1 MAKKKPQLKRRSARS
16 IGSKKGKRKKSAKPK
31 LTLKQRL
38 ARARKL
44 EALDAG
50 KRVFEVTRKRALEA
64 QPKTRGFPSVVITDS
79 VGRWEKNARNLPADV
94 ETVQRLLQT
103 AAQKLQAPQLDP
115 KGIDGKIAQPP
126 RKSNTVAAIEA
137 FQSRS
142 NISIDGL
149 IEPESQTWRALLQAL
164 ESGDVTSTPF
174 AVISGSVG
182 RWEKNASNLPAD
194 VKTVQ
199 RLLETAAQKLQDPQ
213 LDPKGIDGKIARP
226 PRNSNTVNAIEAFQ
240 SRSNISIDGLIEP
253 SGQAWQALL
262 QAGRTG
268 ADSSHPFRN
277 DDFPQTYIQQISVS
291 LDDPDHSLTLTWAG
305 PKADSQETGPFR
317 TSPGAGLRGLN
328 CDDDATSRRSGSKC
342 TPKGTHP
349 VQGFQR
355 RLNSDSRATYV
366 TWFVQRRGIALHY
379 FPIVPEYAASHGC
392 VRIESVD
399 VARLIQDNSLVDD
412 TQVMVS
418 GTWTKPRK
426 QWD

>member
-1 MAKKKPQLKRRSARS
+1 MAKKKPQLKRRGARS
-16 IGSKKGKRKKSAKPK
+16 TASKKGKRKKSAKSK

-50 KRVFEVTRKRALEA
+50 KRVFEVSRERALES
-64 QPKTRGFPSVVITDS
+64 QPQTRGTPSAVISGS

-94 ETVQRLLQT
+94 ETVQRLLET

-149 IEPESQTWRALLQAL
+149 IEPESQTWQAL
-164 ESGDVTSTPF
+164 
-174 AVISGSVG
+174 
-182 RWEKNASNLPAD
+182 
-194 VKTVQ
+194 
-199 RLLETAAQKLQDPQ
+199 
-213 LDPKGIDGKIARP
+213 
-226 PRNSNTVNAIEAFQ
+226 
-240 SRSNISIDGLIEP
+240 
-253 SGQAWQALL
+253 WQA
-262 QAGRTG
+262 
-268 ADSSHPFRN
+268 ADSSHPFWN

-291 LDDPDHSLTLTWAG
+291 LDDPDHSLTLTWTG

-317 TSPGAGLRGLN
+317 TSPGAGLKGLN

-399 VARLIQDNSLVDD
+399 VARLIQDNSIVDD
-412 TQVMVS
+412 TQVVVS

>member
-1 MAKKKPQLKRRSARS
+1 MAKKKRQLKRRDARS
-16 IGSKKGKRKKSAKPK
+16 IGSKKRKRKKSAKPK

-50 KRVFEVTRKRALEA
+50 GRVVEVSRKRALA
-64 QPKTRGFPSVVITDS
+64 SQPQPRGIPSAVISGS

-94 ETVQRLLQT
+94 ETVQRLLET
-103 AAQKLQAPQLDP
+103 AAQRLQAPELDP

-126 RKSNTVAAIEA
+126 RKSSTVAAIEA

-142 NISIDGL
+142 NISVDGL
-149 IEPESQTWRALLQAL
+149 IEPGGQT
-164 ESGDVTSTPF
+164 
-174 AVISGSVG
+174 
-182 RWEKNASNLPAD
+182 
-194 VKTVQ
+194 
-199 RLLETAAQKLQDPQ
+199 
-213 LDPKGIDGKIARP
+213 
-226 PRNSNTVNAIEAFQ
+226 
-240 SRSNISIDGLIEP
+240 
-253 SGQAWQALL
+253 WQALL
-262 QAGRTG
+262 QAGSPV
-268 ADSSHPFRN
+268 ADPSHPFRN

-291 LDDPDHSLTLTWAG
+291 LDDPDHSLTLTWRG
-305 PKADSQETGPFR
+305 PKADSQQTGPFR
-317 TSPGAGLRGLN
+317 TSPGAGLKGLN

-342 TPKGTHP
+342 TPKGTYP

-366 TWFVQRRGIALHY
+366 TWFVQSRGVALHY

-399 VARLIQDNSLVDD
+399 VARLVQDNSIVDD
-412 TQVMVS
+412 TQVVIS
-418 GTWTKPRK
+418 GTWTKPSR

>member
-1 MAKKKPQLKRRSARS
+1 MAKKKPQLKRRGAPS

-50 KRVFEVTRKRALEA
+50 KPVFEVSRERALKSPP
-64 QPKTRGFPSVVITDS
+64 QTRAAFAAISGS
-79 VGRWEKNARNLPADV
+79 VGRWEKNAGNRPADV
-94 ETVQRLLQT
+94 ETVQRLLET
-103 AAQKLQAPQLDP
+103 AAQRLQAPQLDP
-115 KGIDGKIAQPP
+115 KGIDGKIARPP

-142 NISIDGL
+142 NILIDGL
-149 IEPESQTWRALLQAL
+149 IEP
-164 ESGDVTSTPF
+164 
-174 AVISGSVG
+174 GS
-182 RWEKNASNLPAD
+182 
-194 VKTVQ
+194 
-199 RLLETAAQKLQDPQ
+199 
-213 LDPKGIDGKIARP
+213 
-226 PRNSNTVNAIEAFQ
+226 
-240 SRSNISIDGLIEP
+240 
-253 SGQAWQALL
+253 QAWQALL
-262 QAGRTG
+262 QAGSPG
-268 ADSSHPFRN
+268 VDSSHPFRN

-291 LDDPDHSLTLTWAG
+291 LDDPDHSLTLTWTG

-317 TSPGAGLRGLN
+317 ASPGAGLKGLN

-342 TPKGTHP
+342 TPKGRRP

-366 TWFVQRRGIALHY
+366 TWFMQSRGIALHY

-392 VRIESVD
+392 VRLESVA
-399 VARLIQDNSLVDD
+399 VARLIQDNSIVDG
-412 TQVMVS
+412 TQVVVS

>member
-16 IGSKKGKRKKSAKPK
+16 IGSKKRKRKKSAKPK

-50 KRVFEVTRKRALEA
+50 KPVSEVSRE
-64 QPKTRGFPSVVITDS
+64 RG
-79 VGRWEKNARNLPADV
+79 L
-94 ETVQRLLQT
+94 
-103 AAQKLQAPQLDP
+103 
-115 KGIDGKIAQPP
+115 
-126 RKSNTVAAIEA
+126 
-137 FQSRS
+137 
-142 NISIDGL
+142 
-149 IEPESQTWRALLQAL
+149 ESQPQAR
-164 ESGDVTSTPF
+164 STPS

-199 RLLETAAQKLQDPQ
+199 RLLETAAQKLQAPE
-213 LDPKGIDGKIARP
+213 LDPKGVDGLIARP

-253 SGQAWQALL
+253 GGQTWQALL
-262 QAGRTG
+262 QAGSPA
-268 ADSSHPFRN
+268 ADPSHPFRN
-277 DDFPQTYIQQISVS
+277 DDFPQTYIEQISVS
-291 LDDPDHSLTLTWAG
+291 LDDPDHSLTLTWTG
-305 PKADSQETGPFR
+305 PKADSQQTGPFR
-317 TSPGAGLRGLN
+317 TSPGAGLKGLN

-342 TPKGTHP
+342 TPKGTRP

-366 TWFVQRRGIALHY
+366 TWFVQSRGIALHY

-392 VRIESVD
+392 VRIELVN

-412 TQVMVS
+412 TQVVVS